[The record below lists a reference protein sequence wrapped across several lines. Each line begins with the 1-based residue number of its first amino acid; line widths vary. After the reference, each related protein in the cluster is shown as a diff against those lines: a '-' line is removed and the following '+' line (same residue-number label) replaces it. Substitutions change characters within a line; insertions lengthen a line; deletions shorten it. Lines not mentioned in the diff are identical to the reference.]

1 MPGGG
6 GGKKG
11 GGGGS
16 SSGSI
21 DITST
26 SNSVSD
32 SQITSTSNSTNT
44 ADIDSTSN
52 ASLQIVG
59 LDNIKVHT
67 DAASDSKND
76 VRLAITEPIVTDST
90 AKMEMDI
97 KPLEA
102 QFCLKV
108 GIERLPSTKIC
119 NPVEK
124 HFALTLLGK
133 EVIGFNYSEE
143 KRTVIEDLGHRPL
156 VISGGPLRHEHGHK
170 HDCDG
175 EVRIRLDD

>member
-6 GGKKG
+6 GKG
-11 GGGGS
+11 GSGGGS
-16 SSGSI
+16 SGNV

-32 SQITSTSNSTNT
+32 ITSSSTSK
-44 ADIDSTSN
+44 ADIDSTST

-59 LDNIKVHT
+59 LDNVRINT
-67 DAASDSKND
+67 NAASDSKND

-102 QFCLKV
+102 QFCMKV
-108 GIERLPSTKIC
+108 GIERLPSTKILT
-119 NPVEK
+119 PVER
-124 HFALTLLGK
+124 HFGLTLLGR
-133 EVIGFNYSEE
+133 EVIGFHYSEE
-143 KRTVIEDLGHRPL
+143 KRTIIEDLGSRPF
-156 VISGGPLRHEHGHK
+156 VISGGPLRDEHEHGR
-170 HDCDG
+170 DRNG
-175 EVRIRLDD
+175 GVRIRIGD

>member
-1 MPGGG
+1 MGGG

-26 SNSVSD
+26 SNSVND
-32 SQITSTSNSTNT
+32 ITSTSNSTST

-59 LDNIKVHT
+59 LDNINVHT
-67 DAASDSKND
+67 KAASDSKND
-76 VRLAITEPIVTDST
+76 VRLAITEPIVTDSK

-102 QFCLKV
+102 QLCLKV

-119 NPVEK
+119 NPVER
-124 HFALTLLGK
+124 HFGLTLFGQ

-143 KRTVIEDLGHRPL
+143 KRTIIEDLGHRPF
-156 VISGGPLRHEHGHK
+156 VVSGGPVRHEHGYN
-170 HDCDG
+170 DSEG
-175 EVRIRLDD
+175 RLRIRLDD

>member
-1 MPGGG
+1 MPGGS
-6 GGKKG
+6 KK

-16 SSGSI
+16 SSATI
-21 DITST
+21 AVNST

-32 SQITSTSNSTNT
+32 NQITSTSNSTSS

-59 LDNIKVHT
+59 LDNVNVHT
-67 DAASDSKND
+67 NSASDSKND
-76 VRLAITEPIVTDST
+76 VRLAITEPIVTDSKS
-90 AKMEMDI
+90 KMEMDI

-102 QFCLKV
+102 QFCMKL

-124 HFALTLLGK
+124 HFRLTLFGQ
-133 EVIGFNYSEE
+133 EVIGFHYSGED
-143 KRTVIEDLGHRPL
+143 RTIIEDLGNRPF
-156 VISGGPLRHEHGHK
+156 VISGPGPRHD
-170 HDCDG
+170 HDRRAGCEDG
-175 EVRIRLDD
+175 VRIRLDD

>member
-67 DAASDSKND
+67 DAASDSKYD

-102 QFCLKV
+102 
-108 GIERLPSTKIC
+108 
-119 NPVEK
+119 
-124 HFALTLLGK
+124 
-133 EVIGFNYSEE
+133 
-143 KRTVIEDLGHRPL
+143 
-156 VISGGPLRHEHGHK
+156 
-170 HDCDG
+170 
-175 EVRIRLDD
+175 

>member
-1 MPGGG
+1 MPGG

-11 GGGGS
+11 GGGG

-26 SNSVSD
+26 SNSVND
-32 SQITSTSNSTNT
+32 ITSTNTSNSTANV
-44 ADIDSTSN
+44 DSTSN
-52 ASLQIVG
+52 ASIQIFC
-59 LDNIKVHT
+59 LDNINVHT
-67 DAASDSKND
+67 NAASDSKND
-76 VRLAITEPIVTDST
+76 VRLAITEPIITDSK

-108 GIERLPSTKIC
+108 GVERLPSTKIC

-124 HFALTLLGK
+124 HFGLTLFGR

-143 KRTVIEDLGHRPL
+143 KR
-156 VISGGPLRHEHGHK
+156 
-170 HDCDG
+170 
-175 EVRIRLDD
+175 

>member
-1 MPGGG
+1 MPGGGG

-16 SSGSI
+16 SGSI

-26 SNSVSD
+26 SNSVND
-32 SQITSTSNSTNT
+32 SQITSTNTSNSTANV
-44 ADIDSTSN
+44 DSTSN

-59 LDNIKVHT
+59 LDNVNVHT
-67 DAASDSKND
+67 KAASDSKND
-76 VRLAITEPIVTDST
+76 VRLAITEPIVTDSK

-108 GIERLPSTKIC
+108 GVERLPSTKIC

-124 HFALTLLGK
+124 HFGLTLFGR

-143 KRTVIEDLGHRPL
+143 KRTIIEDLGHRAF
-156 VISGGPLRHEHGHK
+156 VVSGGAVRQDRRYRK
-170 HDCDG
+170 DDDG
-175 EVRIRLDD
+175 DVRIRIGD